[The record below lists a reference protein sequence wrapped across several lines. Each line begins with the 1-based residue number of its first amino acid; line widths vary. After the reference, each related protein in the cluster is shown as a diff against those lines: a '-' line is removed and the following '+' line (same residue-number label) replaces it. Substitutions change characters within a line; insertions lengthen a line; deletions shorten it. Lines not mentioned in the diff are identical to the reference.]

1 MAKPEIR
8 LKGFEGEWEIKQLNK
23 LGFMTAG
30 GTPSTFNS
38 DYWNGTINWLQS
50 GAIQNNIIYP
60 DSVIKKITE
69 EGLKNSSTYLIK
81 KDSVLIAITGAT
93 CANIGYLSFPSC
105 ANQSVVSLEPNS
117 SVHPMFVFQNLLT
130 IRDKILAYKGG
141 SAQSGVSLNNLKKVE
156 LCLPVVF
163 EEQVSIADYFMAF
176 DTMKQATEKKIESLK
191 QIKSACLVSMFPQAG
206 ETTPRVRFKG
216 FEGEWDYLP
225 MSDIFMERHDIS
237 TITESLPQLS
247 FTIEEGVI
255 RPEDRKTNKRDFLIK
270 DKSNKK
276 YLVTRLDD
284 IIYNPANVIYGAIHK
299 NSLCDGVVSPIYK
312 IFYTQQDPSFM
323 ECVVRRPEF
332 IKEMTIYMEGTV
344 QKLRTLKPE
353 AFLRMSAYIAPS
365 LEEQKKIG
373 NYFRSLDKQISL
385 QEKRLEKLKQIKTA
399 CLDKMFV

>member
-191 QIKSACLVSMFPQAG
+191 QIKSACLFSMFPQAG

-312 IFYTQQDPSFM
+312 IFYTVQDPSFM

-385 QEKRLEKLKQIKTA
+385 QEKRLEKLKQIKAA

>member
-163 EEQVSIADYFMAF
+163 EEQVSIADYFMAL

-373 NYFRSLDKQISL
+373 NYFRTLDKQISL
-385 QEKRLEKLKQIKTA
+385 QEKRLEKLKQIKAA

>member
-191 QIKSACLVSMFPQAG
+191 QIKSACLFSMFPQAG